1 MRSHRIRSVSMEI
14 DVRMVRENIVGK
26 NLGGGTR
33 SPYVALAVLKFA
45 M

>member
-1 MRSHRIRSVSMEI
+1 MRSSSIRSVSMEVGVSMI
-14 DVRMVRENIVGK
+14 RENIVGK

-33 SPYVALAVLKFA
+33 SPYVARAVLKFA